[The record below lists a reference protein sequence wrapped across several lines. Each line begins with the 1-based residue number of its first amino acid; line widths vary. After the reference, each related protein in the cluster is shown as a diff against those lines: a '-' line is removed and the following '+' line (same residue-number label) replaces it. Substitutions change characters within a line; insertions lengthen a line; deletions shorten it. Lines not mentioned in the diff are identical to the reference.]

1 MNVESYGI
9 SDIGLSRANNED
21 VFAEL
26 PDCQFYV
33 LADGMGGHRAGEV
46 ASKEAVLQLCDAID
60 ILFSEEKKPTPEET
74 ISGLKSGIAESN
86 HWVYTLS
93 RNHPELSGMGTTLC
107 CFILLDN
114 LLIYAHVG
122 DSRIYRLRKKL
133 ERLTDDH
140 SFRNPHTFKS
150 VLSKAIGTTPSVEP
164 DVATANVQDGDY
176 YFLCS
181 DGLTD
186 YVSDMNIEKI
196 LQKAPNIK
204 EACLELVEAAKTAGG
219 NDNITILMVRAHEPH

>member
-1 MNVESYGI
+1 MNIESYGI

-26 PDCQFYV
+26 PEYHFYV

-46 ASKEAVLQLCDAID
+46 AAKEAVLQLCDAVD
-60 ILFSEEKKPTPEET
+60 TLFSEEKKPTPQQA
-74 ISGLKSGIAESN
+74 IAGLKLGLAEAN

-107 CFILLDN
+107 CFLLLDQ

-122 DSRIYRLRKKL
+122 DSRIYRFRKKI
-133 ERLTDDH
+133 ERLTQDH
-140 SFRNPHTFKS
+140 SFRQPQTFKS
-150 VLSKAIGTTPSVEP
+150 MLLRAIGTTATVEP
-164 DVATANVQDGDY
+164 DVETLHVEEGDI

-186 YVSDMNIEKI
+186 YVSDAEIEKA
-196 LQKAPNIK
+196 LKKFTNIK

-219 NDNITILMVRAHEPH
+219 NDNITILMIHA